1 MKIKFL
7 AILSLTVALFIGAC
21 NRNDSNANR
30 TNLNVNMATPMGT
43 ATATPL
49 VANTGPMMKS
59 RIESE
64 LRAKGLNNITIDVT
78 TTPATIRGTYPKG
91 KLAEVI
97 QAAQVAN
104 GGKPVKNE
112 ATEEK

>member
-7 AILSLTVALFIGAC
+7 PILSLTVALFIGAC
-21 NRNDSNANR
+21 NRDDSNANR
-30 TNLNVNMATPMGT
+30 TNLNVNMATPMRT

-49 VANTGPMMKS
+49 VANTDPMMKS

-64 LRAKGLNNITIDVT
+64 LRAKGFNNITIDVT
-78 TTPATIRGTYPKG
+78 TTPATIRGTYAKG

>member
-7 AILSLTVALFIGAC
+7 TVLSFAIVLFIGAC
-21 NRNDSNANR
+21 NRSDDNGNR
-30 TNLNVNMATPMGT
+30 TNVNVNVATPMRT
-43 ATATPL
+43 ATATPI
-49 VANTGPMMKS
+49 VANTDPMLKTN
-59 RIESE
+59 IENE
-64 LRAKGLNNITIDVT
+64 LKKKGFNNITIDIT

-97 QAAQVAN
+97 QAAQLAN